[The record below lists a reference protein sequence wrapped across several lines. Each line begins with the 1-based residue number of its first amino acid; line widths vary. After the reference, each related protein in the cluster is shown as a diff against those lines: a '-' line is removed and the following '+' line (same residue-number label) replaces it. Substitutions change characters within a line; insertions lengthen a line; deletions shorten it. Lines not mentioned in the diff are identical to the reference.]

1 MRIACFQGPEVADT
15 PAGNLARLRRVAA
28 EAKAKGAELLVCP
41 EMFLTGYALGREEVS
56 RLAEPFDG
64 TSVEEAR
71 KIAADIGIALV
82 FGMPER
88 TSEHVFNTA
97 VAIGVDGSLLA
108 GYRKTH
114 LFGDVDREQFSAGR
128 AEPDTFE
135 VGGLKIGL
143 LICYDVEFPEAV
155 RALALRGVDLVV
167 VPTAV
172 MQPFDVVP
180 RTIVPAR
187 AYENQLFI
195 AYADRCGK
203 EADFDYCGLSCV
215 VGPDGVDL
223 ARAGRGEELIF
234 ADIDKT
240 ALARSRKLNPYL
252 RDRRPELYGRVAAS
266 PESQT

>member
-1 MRIACFQGPEVADT
+1 MRIACFQGPKSADT
-15 PAGNLARLRRVAA
+15 PSGNLARLRRAAA
-28 EAKAKGAELLVCP
+28 EAKAGGGALLVCP
-41 EMFLTGYALGREEVS
+41 EMFLTGYALGKSEVA
-56 RLAEPFDG
+56 RLAEPLDG
-64 TSVEEAR
+64 LSVDEAR

-88 TSEHVFNTA
+88 SGDHVFNSA
-97 VAIGVDGSLLA
+97 VAIGADGSLLA

-128 AEPDTFE
+128 AEPDTFD
-135 VGGLKIGL
+135 VGGVKIGL

-155 RALALRGVDLVV
+155 RALALQGVELVL

-180 RTIVPAR
+180 RIIVPAR

-252 RDRRPELYGRVAAS
+252 KDRRPELYGRVAAT
-266 PESQT
+266 PESPT